1 MSLKLETI
9 YEIKA
14 TIELK
19 SGLHIGGDSGEIE
32 IGGNDNPIIRDK
44 FTKKVYIP
52 GSSIKGK
59 MRFLTEWYEGK
70 ICPKGEVYTRA
81 KEKDKL
87 DLLLNV
93 FGTVSNISTEEKKGP
108 TRLTV
113 KDAFLLDESIQKL
126 EELITK
132 TGYDT
137 EMKYENTIDRIDS
150 KANPRNME
158 RVPMG
163 TKFEINM
170 NYKVFSMDKKEEIE
184 EMILKSLR
192 LLEIEGIGGG
202 VSRGSG
208 QIKIS
213 ELKITN
219 LFDKSVEERDI
230 NDIELGK

>member
-1 MSLKLETI
+1 MSLKLESI

-14 TIELK
+14 IIELK

-70 ICPKGEVYTRA
+70 INPDGGVYTKA
-81 KEKDKL
+81 KEKGKP

-93 FGTVSNISTEEKKGP
+93 FGTTANTSTEEKKGP

-113 KDAFLLDESIQKL
+113 KDTFLLDESMRKL
-126 EELITK
+126 KELITK
-132 TGYDT
+132 TGHDT
-137 EMKYENTIDRIDS
+137 EMKFENTLNRLDS
-150 KANPRNME
+150 SARSRNME
-158 RVPMG
+158 RVPRG

-170 NYKVFSMDKKEEIE
+170 NYKVFSIDKREEIE
-184 EMILKSLR
+184 EMILRAMR
-192 LLEIEGIGGG
+192 LMEIEGIGGG

>member
-1 MSLKLETI
+1 
-9 YEIKA
+9 
-14 TIELK
+14 
-19 SGLHIGGDSGEIE
+19 
-32 IGGNDNPIIRDK
+32 
-44 FTKKVYIP
+44 
-52 GSSIKGK
+52 

-70 ICPKGEVYTRA
+70 INPNGKVYTRA

-137 EMKYENTIDRIDS
+137 EMKYENTINRIDS

>member
-70 ICPKGEVYTRA
+70 INPDGKVYTRA

-184 EMILKSLR
+184 
-192 LLEIEGIGGG
+192 GIGGG

>member
-70 ICPKGEVYTRA
+70 INPNGKVYTRA

-87 DLLLNV
+87 DILLNV

-137 EMKYENTIDRIDS
+137 EMKYENTI
-150 KANPRNME
+150 NRN
-158 RVPMG
+158 R
-163 TKFEINM
+163 
-170 NYKVFSMDKKEEIE
+170 YYS
-184 EMILKSLR
+184 
-192 LLEIEGIGGG
+192 
-202 VSRGSG
+202 
-208 QIKIS
+208 
-213 ELKITN
+213 
-219 LFDKSVEERDI
+219 
-230 NDIELGK
+230 

>member
-32 IGGNDNPIIRDK
+32 IGGNDNPVIRDK

-137 EMKYENTIDRIDS
+137 EMKYENTINRIDS

-219 LFDKSVEERDI
+219 LFDKSVEE
-230 NDIELGK
+230 

>member
-1 MSLKLETI
+1 
-9 YEIKA
+9 
-14 TIELK
+14 
-19 SGLHIGGDSGEIE
+19 
-32 IGGNDNPIIRDK
+32 
-44 FTKKVYIP
+44 
-52 GSSIKGK
+52 
-59 MRFLTEWYEGK
+59 
-70 ICPKGEVYTRA
+70 
-81 KEKDKL
+81 
-87 DLLLNV
+87 
-93 FGTVSNISTEEKKGP
+93 
-108 TRLTV
+108 
-113 KDAFLLDESIQKL
+113 
-126 EELITK
+126 
-132 TGYDT
+132 
-137 EMKYENTIDRIDS
+137 MKYENTINRIDS
-150 KANPRNME
+150 KAHPRNME